1 MWVGVGV
8 LLGLMVLASVVG
20 FHVGSHSHLGGVAVG
35 AVAAVWLVVMAATGS
50 SSSLLWTLFG
60 ADLVVSG
67 GLAMIAWK
75 GLTSQGRISRHGSG
89 SLAAAEGVSV
99 TDLTPEGVVRVRGEN
114 WSATS
119 LNGSATAGSRVQVV
133 EVGVRLG
140 VWCEESE
147 IDRTDVGSDGHTKP
161 AAARLE
167 TGTGGTE
174 HKRAARS

>member
-20 FHVGSHSHLGGVAVG
+20 FHVGLHSHLVG
-35 AVAAVWLVVMAATGS
+35 IVMGTAAAVWLVVMAATGS

-75 GLTSQGRISRHGSG
+75 GFVSQGRISGHGSR

-133 EVGVRLG
+133 EVGVRLS

-147 IDRTDVGSDGHTKP
+147 IDRTDVGPDGHTKS
-161 AAARLE
+161 AARLE

-174 HKRAARS
+174 HKPAAQS

>member
-1 MWVGVGV
+1 MWAVVGV

-20 FHVGSHSHLGGVAVG
+20 FHVGPHSHLGGVALG
-35 AVAAVWLVVMAATGS
+35 AAAAVLLVVMAATGY
-50 SSSLLWTLFG
+50 SSSLLWTLSG
-60 ADLVVSG
+60 ADLVVSS

-75 GLTSQGRISRHGSG
+75 GLTSNGRISGRGSR
-89 SLAAAEGVSV
+89 SLAGAEGVAV
-99 TDLTPEGVVRVRGEN
+99 TDLTPEGVVRVRGED

-147 IDRTDVGSDGHTKP
+147 IDRTEVGSVGPTKS
-161 AAARLE
+161 AARLE
-167 TGTGGTE
+167 AETGVTE
-174 HKRAARS
+174 HKRAAQS